1 MDNEIINNIKILA
14 LDMIE
19 NAGSGHTGIVLGAA
33 PIIYTLYS
41 RHLNINLND
50 PSWIN
55 RDRFILSAGHGSALL
70 YACLYMAGYNITLDD
85 LKNFRKIDSKT
96 PGHPEYGVTP
106 GVEVTTGPLGQGLA
120 TAVGMALGEKILGD
134 KYVIPKKSVLTIS
147 NHLIDYN
154 VYVLCGDGDL
164 MEGISYEAASFAGT
178 LKLNNLIVLY
188 DSNNVSLDNKT
199 DVTFNENVMNRFKA
213 LGWNTIKVK
222 NGKSVSAIDRA
233 IRRAKNSSKPTLI
246 EIKTIIGYGSNKA
259 GTNEAHGK
267 AIDKFELAKIKQDF
281 NMPNEMFYVNEKA
294 KEEFKKMISAH
305 SSSKYNLWANNY
317 DNYVKTYLGGEYEK
331 LNYLFDRVG
340 RYNLLDFNW
349 DFERDMKEE
358 LRITNQTVMNK
369 ISKIVPNFIGG
380 SADLGSSTMAVLSD
394 SNNIVFNNYNGK
406 NICFGVRE
414 HAMGAILNGLSLSKF
429 KVFGSTFL
437 AFSDYLKPSIR
448 MSALMNLPVTY
459 IFTHDSVSIGQDG
472 PTHEPVEQLTML
484 RATPNLCVY
493 RPADAKELV
502 GCWNE
507 ILNAKNPSALIIS
520 KQELSLLPATNAKY
534 VNFGAYI
541 VYQPIDTFNVII
553 VATGS
558 EVHTAIHLA
567 NDLWDEKKISVR
579 VVSMPCMELYLK
591 QNKEYQKKL
600 LPRNIVT
607 FVIEAGSGLSWGRF
621 IYDESYLIT
630 IDKFGKSGKSN
641 DVLKSLEFDYQS
653 IKMHIMSKL

>member
-1 MDNEIINNIKILA
+1 MDNEIINNIKTLA

-147 NHLIDYN
+147 NDLIDYN

-222 NGKSVSAIDRA
+222 NGNSVSAIDRA

-259 GTNEAHGK
+259 GTSEAHGK

-281 NMPNEMFYVNEKA
+281 DMPNEMFYVNEKA

-394 SNNIVFNNYNGK
+394 SNNIVSNNYNGK
-406 NICFGVRE
+406 NIYFGVRE

-567 NDLWDEKKISVR
+567 NDLWNEKKISVR

>member
-1 MDNEIINNIKILA
+1 MDNEIINNIKTLA

-188 DSNNVSLDNKT
+188 DSNNVSLDNTT
-199 DVTFNENVMNRFKA
+199 DVTFNENVMDRFKA

-222 NGKSVSAIDRA
+222 NGNSVSAIDRA

-358 LRITNQTVMNK
+358 LHITNQTVMNK

-567 NDLWDEKKISVR
+567 NDLWNEKKISAR

>member
-1 MDNEIINNIKILA
+1 MDNEIINNIKTLA

-188 DSNNVSLDNKT
+188 DSNNVSLDNTT
-199 DVTFNENVMNRFKA
+199 DVTFNENVMDRFKA

-222 NGKSVSAIDRA
+222 NGNSVSAIDRA

-369 ISKIVPNFIGG
+369 ISKIVLNFIGG

-394 SNNIVFNNYNGK
+394 SNNVVFNNYNGK

-567 NDLWDEKKISVR
+567 NDLWNEKKISVR

-591 QNKEYQKKL
+591 QNKEYQREL

>member
-1 MDNEIINNIKILA
+1 MDNEIINNIKTLA

-199 DVTFNENVMNRFKA
+199 DVTFNENVMDRFKA

-222 NGKSVSAIDRA
+222 NGNSVSAIDRA

-394 SNNIVFNNYNGK
+394 SNNVVSNNYNGK
-406 NICFGVRE
+406 NI
-414 HAMGAILNGLSLSKF
+414 
-429 KVFGSTFL
+429 
-437 AFSDYLKPSIR
+437 YL
-448 MSALMNLPVTY
+448 
-459 IFTHDSVSIGQDG
+459 G
-472 PTHEPVEQLTML
+472 
-484 RATPNLCVY
+484 
-493 RPADAKELV
+493 
-502 GCWNE
+502 
-507 ILNAKNPSALIIS
+507 
-520 KQELSLLPATNAKY
+520 
-534 VNFGAYI
+534 
-541 VYQPIDTFNVII
+541 
-553 VATGS
+553 
-558 EVHTAIHLA
+558 
-567 NDLWDEKKISVR
+567 
-579 VVSMPCMELYLK
+579 
-591 QNKEYQKKL
+591 
-600 LPRNIVT
+600 
-607 FVIEAGSGLSWGRF
+607 
-621 IYDESYLIT
+621 
-630 IDKFGKSGKSN
+630 
-641 DVLKSLEFDYQS
+641 
-653 IKMHIMSKL
+653 

>member
-1 MDNEIINNIKILA
+1 MDNEIINNIKTLA

-19 NAGSGHTGIVLGAA
+19 NAGSGHTGIVLGAT

-199 DVTFNENVMNRFKA
+199 DVTFNENVMDRFKA

-222 NGKSVSAIDRA
+222 NGNSVSAIDRA

-394 SNNIVFNNYNGK
+394 SNNVVSNNYNGK
-406 NICFGVRE
+406 NIYFGVRE

-541 VYQPIDTFNVII
+541 VYQPIETFNVII

-567 NDLWDEKKISVR
+567 NDLWNEKKISVR

>member
-1 MDNEIINNIKILA
+1 MDNEIINNIKTLA

-50 PSWIN
+50 PSWMN

-188 DSNNVSLDNKT
+188 DSNNVSLDNTT
-199 DVTFNENVMNRFKA
+199 DVTFNENVMDRFKA

-222 NGKSVSAIDRA
+222 NGNSVSAIDRA

-394 SNNIVFNNYNGK
+394 SNNIVSNNYNGK

-448 MSALMNLPVTY
+448 MSSLMNLPVTY

-472 PTHEPVEQLTML
+472 PTHEPVEQLASL
-484 RATPNLCVY
+484 RAMPNLNVY
-493 RPADAKELV
+493 RPGDIKEII
-502 GCWNE
+502 GTWNC
-507 ILNAKNPSALIIS
+507 ILNDKKPAVIS
-520 KQELSLLPATNAKY
+520 LARTEVKAEQGTSIMGVSK
-534 VNFGAYI
+534 GAYVAGKEEERVDAVLI
-541 VYQPIDTFNVII
+541 
-553 VATGS
+553 ATGA
-558 EVHTAIHLA
+558 ELQLA
-567 NDLWDEKKISVR
+567 KSIKEIIRKDNIDLR
-579 VVSMPCMELYLK
+579 VVSMPCMEKYDE
-591 QNKEYQKKL
+591 QSEGYKEELFPSGSK
-600 LPRNIVT
+600 I
-607 FVIEAGSGLSWGRF
+607 FVIEYGSSFGWEKFVPSS
-621 IYDESYLIT
+621 DYLFT
-630 IDKFGKSGKSN
+630 VDMFGISASKD
-641 DVLKSLEFDYQS
+641 DVLNYCKVSVEDIIER
-653 IKMHIMSKL
+653 IKNLI

>member
-1 MDNEIINNIKILA
+1 MDNEIINNIKTLA

-222 NGKSVSAIDRA
+222 NGNSVSAIDRA

-394 SNNIVFNNYNGK
+394 SNNIVSNNYNGK
-406 NICFGVRE
+406 NIYFGVRE

-437 AFSDYLKPSIR
+437 VFSDYLKPSIR

-567 NDLWDEKKISVR
+567 NDLWNEKKISVR

>member
-1 MDNEIINNIKILA
+1 
-14 LDMIE
+14 
-19 NAGSGHTGIVLGAA
+19 
-33 PIIYTLYS
+33 
-41 RHLNINLND
+41 
-50 PSWIN
+50 
-55 RDRFILSAGHGSALL
+55 
-70 YACLYMAGYNITLDD
+70 
-85 LKNFRKIDSKT
+85 
-96 PGHPEYGVTP
+96 
-106 GVEVTTGPLGQGLA
+106 
-120 TAVGMALGEKILGD
+120 
-134 KYVIPKKSVLTIS
+134 
-147 NHLIDYN
+147 
-154 VYVLCGDGDL
+154 
-164 MEGISYEAASFAGT
+164 
-178 LKLNNLIVLY
+178 
-188 DSNNVSLDNKT
+188 
-199 DVTFNENVMNRFKA
+199 
-213 LGWNTIKVK
+213 
-222 NGKSVSAIDRA
+222 
-233 IRRAKNSSKPTLI
+233 
-246 EIKTIIGYGSNKA
+246 
-259 GTNEAHGK
+259 
-267 AIDKFELAKIKQDF
+267 
-281 NMPNEMFYVNEKA
+281 
-294 KEEFKKMISAH
+294 
-305 SSSKYNLWANNY
+305 
-317 DNYVKTYLGGEYEK
+317 
-331 LNYLFDRVG
+331 
-340 RYNLLDFNW
+340 
-349 DFERDMKEE
+349 
-358 LRITNQTVMNK
+358 MNK

-567 NDLWDEKKISVR
+567 NDLWNEKKISVR

-653 IKMHIMSKL
+653 IKIHIMSKL

>member
-1 MDNEIINNIKILA
+1 MDNEIINNIKTLA

-188 DSNNVSLDNKT
+188 DSNNVSLDNTT
-199 DVTFNENVMNRFKA
+199 DVTFNENVMDRFKA

-222 NGKSVSAIDRA
+222 NGNSVSAIDRA

-394 SNNIVFNNYNGK
+394 SNNVVSNNYNGK
-406 NICFGVRE
+406 NIYFGVRE

-507 ILNAKNPSALIIS
+507 IINAKNPSALIIS

-567 NDLWDEKKISVR
+567 NDLWNEKKISVR

>member
-1 MDNEIINNIKILA
+1 MDNEIINNIKTLA

-188 DSNNVSLDNKT
+188 DSNNVSLDNTT
-199 DVTFNENVMNRFKA
+199 DVTFNENVMDRFKA

-222 NGKSVSAIDRA
+222 NGNSVSAIDRA

-281 NMPNEMFYVNEKA
+281 NMPNEMFYINEKA

-394 SNNIVFNNYNGK
+394 SNNIVSNNYNGK

-520 KQELSLLPATNAKY
+520 KQELSLLPTTNAKY

-541 VYQPIDTFNVII
+541 AYQPIDTFNVII

-567 NDLWDEKKISVR
+567 NDLWNEKKISVR

>member
-1 MDNEIINNIKILA
+1 MDNEIINNIKTLA

-188 DSNNVSLDNKT
+188 DSNNVSLDNTT
-199 DVTFNENVMNRFKA
+199 DVTFNENVMDRFKA

-222 NGKSVSAIDRA
+222 NGNSVSAIDRA

-281 NMPNEMFYVNEKA
+281 NMPNEMFYINEKA

-394 SNNIVFNNYNGK
+394 SNNIASNNYNGK

-567 NDLWDEKKISVR
+567 NDLWNEKKISVR

>member
-1 MDNEIINNIKILA
+1 MDNEIINNIKTLA

-19 NAGSGHTGIVLGAA
+19 NAGSGHTGIVLGAT

-106 GVEVTTGPLGQGLA
+106 GVEVTTGPLGQGFA

-199 DVTFNENVMNRFKA
+199 DVTFNENVMDRFKA

-222 NGKSVSAIDRA
+222 NGNSVSAIDRA

-358 LRITNQTVMNK
+358 LRITNQTVMDK

-394 SNNIVFNNYNGK
+394 SNNIVSNNYNGK
-406 NICFGVRE
+406 NIYFGVRE

-541 VYQPIDTFNVII
+541 VYQPIETFNVII

-567 NDLWDEKKISVR
+567 NDLWNEKKISVR

>member
-1 MDNEIINNIKILA
+1 MDNEIINNIKTLA

-199 DVTFNENVMNRFKA
+199 DVTFNENVMDRFKA

-222 NGKSVSAIDRA
+222 NGNSVSAIDRA

-394 SNNIVFNNYNGK
+394 SNNIVSNNYNGK
-406 NICFGVRE
+406 NIYFGVRE

-437 AFSDYLKPSIR
+437 VFSDYLKPSIR

-541 VYQPIDTFNVII
+541 VYQPIETFNVII

-567 NDLWDEKKISVR
+567 NDLWNEKKISVR

>member
-1 MDNEIINNIKILA
+1 
-14 LDMIE
+14 
-19 NAGSGHTGIVLGAA
+19 
-33 PIIYTLYS
+33 
-41 RHLNINLND
+41 
-50 PSWIN
+50 
-55 RDRFILSAGHGSALL
+55 
-70 YACLYMAGYNITLDD
+70 
-85 LKNFRKIDSKT
+85 
-96 PGHPEYGVTP
+96 
-106 GVEVTTGPLGQGLA
+106 
-120 TAVGMALGEKILGD
+120 
-134 KYVIPKKSVLTIS
+134 
-147 NHLIDYN
+147 
-154 VYVLCGDGDL
+154 
-164 MEGISYEAASFAGT
+164 
-178 LKLNNLIVLY
+178 
-188 DSNNVSLDNKT
+188 
-199 DVTFNENVMNRFKA
+199 
-213 LGWNTIKVK
+213 
-222 NGKSVSAIDRA
+222 
-233 IRRAKNSSKPTLI
+233 
-246 EIKTIIGYGSNKA
+246 
-259 GTNEAHGK
+259 
-267 AIDKFELAKIKQDF
+267 
-281 NMPNEMFYVNEKA
+281 
-294 KEEFKKMISAH
+294 
-305 SSSKYNLWANNY
+305 
-317 DNYVKTYLGGEYEK
+317 
-331 LNYLFDRVG
+331 
-340 RYNLLDFNW
+340 
-349 DFERDMKEE
+349 
-358 LRITNQTVMNK
+358 
-369 ISKIVPNFIGG
+369 
-380 SADLGSSTMAVLSD
+380 
-394 SNNIVFNNYNGK
+394 
-406 NICFGVRE
+406 
-414 HAMGAILNGLSLSKF
+414 MGAILNGLSLSKF

-520 KQELSLLPATNAKY
+520 KQELSLLPSTNAKY

-567 NDLWDEKKISVR
+567 NDLWNEKKISVR